1 MSRVKPTLFS
11 ASDASG
17 AVRGTWGRFYICM
30 FTNLHQK
37 KCCVSLPFSDK
48 IKYAWN
54 ICKLN
59 QTHAYALFRSVI
71 IKARIHLHWIS
82 VDCEFW
88 GLPLV
93 LLELSFSSQVLCSFT
108 SPEKDT
114 KHRSHGDLIL
124 KQLGLL
130 LKFDLE
136 DELISEWRQTTML
149 INHLMSSSL
158 LIDNVFL
165 KPKSPFLCQQIH
177 HWKHSIGSPINTKCS
192 EMCSCGA

>member
-1 MSRVKPTLFS
+1 MPLGRSETPE
-11 ASDASG
+11 
-17 AVRGTWGRFYICM
+17 AVLYLHGYK
-30 FTNLHQK
+30 FTSK
-37 KCCVSLPFSDK
+37 KCCVSMPFSDK

-59 QTHAYALFRSVI
+59 QTHAFALFRSVI

-114 KHRSHGDLIL
+114 KHRSHGELIL
-124 KQLGLL
+124 KQIGVVVEIRLGRRIDLGMKTDHHVDKTCDVFITFNRQRFL
-130 LKFDLE
+130 ETQKPLFVSTAPSLKTFDWVTDQYE
-136 DELISEWRQTTML
+136 MYQ
-149 INHLMSSSL
+149 
-158 LIDNVFL
+158 NV
-165 KPKSPFLCQQIH
+165 
-177 HWKHSIGSPINTKCS
+177 
-192 EMCSCGA
+192 

>member
-71 IKARIHLHWIS
+71 IKARIHLHCIS
-82 VDCEFW
+82 VDCEFLRPSL
-88 GLPLV
+88 G
-93 LLELSFSSQVLCSFT
+93 SSGAQFQQPSALQFHFAWKRHQT
-108 SPEKDT
+108 SVT
-114 KHRSHGDLIL
+114 
-124 KQLGLL
+124 QW
-130 LKFDLE
+130 FDCETNWDCCWNSTWKTNWSRNE
-136 DELISEWRQTTML
+136 DRPPCW
-149 INHLMSSSL
+149 
-158 LIDNVFL
+158 
-165 KPKSPFLCQQIH
+165 
-177 HWKHSIGSPINTKCS
+177 
-192 EMCSCGA
+192 